1 MPKYTLYAKKIHY
14 YRKDIEAKNDKAAQ
28 QRAERY
34 EKPDS
39 FTYVDEEFYVSS
51 IEENEDGSD
60 SWHRNKWWF

>member
-51 IEENEDGSD
+51 IEENEDDSD
-60 SWHRNKWWF
+60 S

>member
-1 MPKYTLYAKKIHY
+1 MLKKFITIE
-14 YRKDIEAKNDKAAQ
+14 KKIEAKNDKAAQ

-51 IEENEDGSD
+51 ILEEKDNASD
-60 SWHRNKWWF
+60 S

>member
-28 QRAERY
+28 QKAERY

-60 SWHRNKWWF
+60 S

>member
-14 YRKDIEAKNDKAAQ
+14 YRKKIEAKNDKAAQ

-60 SWHRNKWWF
+60 S

>member
-14 YRKDIEAKNDKAAQ
+14 FRREIEAKNDKAAQ

-60 SWHRNKWWF
+60 S

>member
-51 IEENEDGSD
+51 IEENKDGSD
-60 SWHRNKWWF
+60 S

>member
-1 MPKYTLYAKKIHY
+1 MPIYTLYAKKIHY
-14 YRKDIEAKNDKAAQ
+14 YRKKIEAKNDKAAQ

-51 IEENEDGSD
+51 ILEEKDNASD
-60 SWHRNKWWF
+60 S

>member
-1 MPKYTLYAKKIHY
+1 MPIYTLYAKKIHY
-14 YRKDIEAKNDKAAQ
+14 YRKKIEAKNDKAAQ

-51 IEENEDGSD
+51 IEENEDGSN
-60 SWHRNKWWF
+60 S

>member
-1 MPKYTLYAKKIHY
+1 MPKFTLYAKKIHY
-14 YRKDIEAKNDKAAQ
+14 FRKEIEAKDEKAAQ

-60 SWHRNKWWF
+60 S

>member
-1 MPKYTLYAKKIHY
+1 MPKFTLYAKKIHY
-14 YRKDIEAKNDKAAQ
+14 FRKEIEAKDEKAAQ

-39 FTYVDEEFYVSS
+39 FIYVDEEFYVSS

-60 SWHRNKWWF
+60 S

>member
-51 IEENEDGSD
+51 IEENDNEI
-60 SWHRNKWWF
+60 

>member
-14 YRKDIEAKNDKAAQ
+14 YRKDIEAKDDKAAQ

-39 FTYVDEEFYVSS
+39 FTYIDEEFYVSS
-51 IEENEDGSD
+51 IEENDNEI
-60 SWHRNKWWF
+60 

>member
-1 MPKYTLYAKKIHY
+1 MPRFTLYAKKIHY

-60 SWHRNKWWF
+60 S

>member
-14 YRKDIEAKNDKAAQ
+14 YRKDIEAKDEKAAQ

-51 IEENEDGSD
+51 IEENENGSD
-60 SWHRNKWWF
+60 S

>member
-1 MPKYTLYAKKIHY
+1 MPRFTLYAKKIHY
-14 YRKDIEAKNDKAAQ
+14 FRKEIEAKNEKAAQ

-51 IEENEDGSD
+51 IEENENGSD
-60 SWHRNKWWF
+60 S

>member
-14 YRKDIEAKNDKAAQ
+14 FRKEIEAKNDKAAQ

-39 FTYVDEEFYVSS
+39 FTYVDEEFDVSS

-60 SWHRNKWWF
+60 S

>member
-51 IEENEDGSD
+51 IEENDNGSD
-60 SWHRNKWWF
+60 S

>member
-51 IEENEDGSD
+51 IEENENGSD
-60 SWHRNKWWF
+60 S

>member
-1 MPKYTLYAKKIHY
+1 MPRFTLYAKKIHY
-14 YRKDIEAKNDKAAQ
+14 FRKEIEAKDEKAAQ

-39 FTYVDEEFYVSS
+39 FTYVDVEFYVSS

-60 SWHRNKWWF
+60 S

>member
-14 YRKDIEAKNDKAAQ
+14 YRKDIEAKDDKAAQ

-51 IEENEDGSD
+51 IEENEDGSN
-60 SWHRNKWWF
+60 S

>member
-1 MPKYTLYAKKIHY
+1 LYAKKIHY
-14 YRKDIEAKNDKAAQ
+14 YRKDIEAKNEKTAQ

-51 IEENEDGSD
+51 IEENDNEI
-60 SWHRNKWWF
+60 

>member
-14 YRKDIEAKNDKAAQ
+14 FRKEIEAKDEKAAQ

-60 SWHRNKWWF
+60 S

>member
-60 SWHRNKWWF
+60 S

>member
-1 MPKYTLYAKKIHY
+1 MPRFTLYAKKIHY
-14 YRKDIEAKNDKAAQ
+14 FRKEIEAKNEKAAQ

-51 IEENEDGSD
+51 ILEEKDNASD
-60 SWHRNKWWF
+60 S

>member
-1 MPKYTLYAKKIHY
+1 MPRFTLYAKKIHY
-14 YRKDIEAKNDKAAQ
+14 FRKEIEAKDDKAAQ

-60 SWHRNKWWF
+60 S

>member
-14 YRKDIEAKNDKAAQ
+14 YRKDIEAKDDKAAQ

-60 SWHRNKWWF
+60 S

>member
-1 MPKYTLYAKKIHY
+1 MPIYTLYAKKIHY
-14 YRKDIEAKNDKAAQ
+14 YRKKIEAKNDKAAQ

-60 SWHRNKWWF
+60 S

>member
-1 MPKYTLYAKKIHY
+1 MPRFTLYAKKIHY
-14 YRKDIEAKNDKAAQ
+14 YRKEIEAKNDKAAQ

-60 SWHRNKWWF
+60 S

>member
-14 YRKDIEAKNDKAAQ
+14 YRKDIEAKDEKTAQ

-60 SWHRNKWWF
+60 S

>member
-14 YRKDIEAKNDKAAQ
+14 FRKEIEAKNDKAAQ

-60 SWHRNKWWF
+60 S

>member
-51 IEENEDGSD
+51 IEEDEDGSD
-60 SWHRNKWWF
+60 S

>member
-1 MPKYTLYAKKIHY
+1 MPRFTLYAKKIHY
-14 YRKDIEAKNDKAAQ
+14 YRKDIEAKDEKAAQ

-60 SWHRNKWWF
+60 S

>member
-1 MPKYTLYAKKIHY
+1 MPRFTLYAKKIHY
-14 YRKDIEAKNDKAAQ
+14 FRKEIEAKDEKAAQ

-39 FTYVDEEFYVSS
+39 FTYIDEEFYVSS

-60 SWHRNKWWF
+60 S

>member
-14 YRKDIEAKNDKAAQ
+14 YRKDIEAKDEKAAQ

-60 SWHRNKWWF
+60 S

>member
-51 IEENEDGSD
+51 IEENEDGSN
-60 SWHRNKWWF
+60 S

>member
-1 MPKYTLYAKKIHY
+1 MPRFTLYAKKIHY
-14 YRKDIEAKNDKAAQ
+14 FRKEIEAKDEKAAQ

-51 IEENEDGSD
+51 IEENEDGSN
-60 SWHRNKWWF
+60 S

>member
-1 MPKYTLYAKKIHY
+1 MPRFTLYAKKIHY
-14 YRKDIEAKNDKAAQ
+14 YRKEIEAKDEKAAQ

-51 IEENEDGSD
+51 IEENENGSD
-60 SWHRNKWWF
+60 S